1 MNRENVLITFVVAIV
16 LEIVMILFLY
26 FSDLGVYNLFVIVLL
41 VITVVSLMIYY
52 KSTQSA
58 DSRYES
64 YLKKILKT
72 FDSILVKVI
81 EIPSFE
87 GKRIIRVAGLE
98 DLMDAQAEIRKPI
111 TFFEEDNGTSFILLD
126 DNEAYIYVLK
136 KKNVDLLIDEHIRN
150 YKLENRKTD
159 YSELFDEIDKT
170 MIVMIN
176 NEKAYKVSPI
186 REKKN
191 KSRGLFNRSN
201 KINDEEIE
209 EL

>member
-1 MNRENVLITFVVAIV
+1 
-16 LEIVMILFLY
+16 
-26 FSDLGVYNLFVIVLL
+26 
-41 VITVVSLMIYY
+41 
-52 KSTQSA
+52 
-58 DSRYES
+58 
-64 YLKKILKT
+64 
-72 FDSILVKVI
+72 
-81 EIPSFE
+81 
-87 GKRIIRVAGLE
+87 
-98 DLMDAQAEIRKPI
+98 MDAQAEIRKPI

-136 KKNVDLLIDEHIRN
+136 KKNVDLLIYEHIRN

>member
-1 MNRENVLITFVVAIV
+1 
-16 LEIVMILFLY
+16 MILFLY

>member
-58 DSRYES
+58 DSIYES

>member
-1 MNRENVLITFVVAIV
+1 MNRVTVLTTFVIAII
-16 LEIVMILFLY
+16 LEVFIMIFLFCSNLNA
-26 FSDLGVYNLFVIVLL
+26 YNLFVIVLL
-41 VITVVSLMIYY
+41 IITVLSFMIYY
-52 KSTQSA
+52 KNTQSDDA
-58 DSRYES
+58 IYES
-64 YLKKILKT
+64 YLRKILKT

-87 GKRIIRVAGLE
+87 GRRIIRVAGLE

-111 TFFEEDNGTSFILLD
+111 TFFEEDNGTSFMLID
-126 DNEAYIYVLK
+126 DSEVYIYTLK
-136 KKNVDLLIDEHIRN
+136 KKNIDLLVEEHIRN
-150 YKLENRKTD
+150 YKSQNRKND

-176 NEKAYKVSPI
+176 NEKAYKISPI

-191 KSRGLFNRSN
+191 KSRGLFN
-201 KINDEEIE
+201 KINKEDDEKIE

>member
-159 YSELFDEIDKT
+159 YSKLFDEIDKT